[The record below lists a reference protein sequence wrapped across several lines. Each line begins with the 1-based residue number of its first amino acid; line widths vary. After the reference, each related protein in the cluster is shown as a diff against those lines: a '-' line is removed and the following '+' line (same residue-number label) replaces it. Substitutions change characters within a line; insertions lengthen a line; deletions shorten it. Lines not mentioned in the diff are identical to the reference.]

1 MVSRYT
7 HFIIS
12 TFVTHIILLKS
23 HLPLNRLIANGTQIE
38 AAIITANGQKL
49 KDNLGTFFL
58 AMPTLALVNNIL
70 KYSIS
75 QLRLGLR
82 YKLSRYLY
90 QKYIS
95 GLVYYRINIFDANL
109 QNLDQLL
116 TSDIEKFS
124 STITDVYTNLSKVG
138 LFSGG

>member
-1 MVSRYT
+1 
-7 HFIIS
+7 
-12 TFVTHIILLKS
+12 
-23 HLPLNRLIANGTQIE
+23 
-38 AAIITANGQKL
+38 
-49 KDNLGTFFL
+49 
-58 AMPTLALVNNIL
+58 MPTLALVNNIL

-138 LFSGG
+138 LLWTSFDL